1 MMASDGHLS
10 SPTRCLWVYDALAVV
25 TEASNLGFASSSK
38 QEIIRARA
46 QVVPRVTWAG
56 LAGKWNRGSDW
67 GKHYGM
73 RIGRRH
79 FLGLGGAVLGS
90 APSAMAAS
98 VGAASLTTEGRAA
111 RLNLTLEGPLSW
123 EWRAL
128 AEPPRL
134 VLALPGVTWQGPAR
148 LGPAG
153 PIASA
158 VFDAEA
164 KALRLNLARPAL
176 PRRLPGPA
184 GRLLV
189 EIAPASTDAFAAAAR
204 REAPLAQ
211 GSAPALPLVVID
223 PGHGGHDP
231 GAIGRRGTE
240 EKRLTLAAAQALR
253 RKLQEGGKCR
263 VALTRDRDEFISL
276 ADRVALARSREAALL
291 ISLHADSAP
300 GAKGASVYTLAETA
314 SDPLAQALA
323 QRENNADL
331 AGGLSLPS
339 VPPEVQAILLSLM
352 RQETLG
358 DSARFARVA
367 VRELTRAVPVLPKPR
382 REAGFIV
389 LKAPEVPSVLVEMG
403 FLSDPED
410 EAALRKPE
418 HRALIASSLA
428 KAVEAWLA
436 SAPRVAPG

>member
-1 MMASDGHLS
+1 VNWQG
-10 SPTRCLWVYDALAVV
+10 P
-25 TEASNLGFASSSK
+25 
-38 QEIIRARA
+38 
-46 QVVPRVTWAG
+46 
-56 LAGKWNRGSDW
+56 
-67 GKHYGM
+67 
-73 RIGRRH
+73 
-79 FLGLGGAVLGS
+79 
-90 APSAMAAS
+90 
-98 VGAASLTTEGRAA
+98 A
-111 RLNLTLEGPLSW
+111 RLNLTLEGPISW

-134 VLALPGVTWQGPAR
+134 VLSLPGVAWQGPIR
-148 LGPAG
+148 LGSAG
-153 PIASA
+153 PVASA
-158 VFDAEA
+158 AFDAEA
-164 KALRLNLARPAL
+164 KALRLELARPAL

-184 GRLLV
+184 GRLVV

-204 REAPLAQ
+204 RDIPIAQ

-240 EKRLTLAAAQALR
+240 EKRLTLAAAQVLR

-263 VALTRDRDEFISL
+263 VAMTRERDEFISL
-276 ADRVALARSREAALL
+276 ADRVAFARTREAALL

-300 GAKGASVYTLAETA
+300 GAKGASVYTLGDAA
-314 SDPLAQALA
+314 NDPLAEALA

-352 RQETLG
+352 RQETRG
-358 DSARFARVA
+358 DSTRFARIA
-367 VRELTRAVPVLPKPR
+367 VRELTRTVEVLPKPR

-403 FLSDPED
+403 FLSDRGD

-418 HRALIASSLA
+418 HRALIAASLA
-428 KAVEAWLA
+428 RAVESWLS
-436 SAPRVAPG
+436 SAPRMAAG

>member
-1 MMASDGHLS
+1 MTWVAWHSMNASMG
-10 SPTRCLWVYDALAVV
+10 
-25 TEASNLGFASSSK
+25 
-38 QEIIRARA
+38 
-46 QVVPRVTWAG
+46 
-56 LAGKWNRGSDW
+56 
-67 GKHYGM
+67 
-73 RIGRRH
+73 IGRRH
-79 FLGLGGAVLGS
+79 FLGLGGVVLGS
-90 APSAMAAS
+90 TQPALAAY
-98 VGAASLTTEGRAA
+98 VNAARLTTEGRAA
-111 RLNLTLEGPLSW
+111 RLNLNLEGPLPW
-123 EWRAL
+123 EWRAFSQPL
-128 AEPPRL
+128 RL
-134 VLALPGVTWQGPAR
+134 VLSLPGASWQGPVR

-153 PIASA
+153 PVASA
-158 VFDAEA
+158 VFDAET
-164 KALRLNLARPAL
+164 KELRLNLARPAL
-176 PRRLPGPA
+176 PRRLPGPP

-189 EIAPASTDAFAAAAR
+189 EITAASTEAFAAAAR

-223 PGHGGHDP
+223 PGHGGYDP

-263 VALTRDRDEFISL
+263 VAMTRERDEFISL
-276 ADRVALARSREAALL
+276 ADRVAFARTRDAALL

-314 SDPLAQALA
+314 SDPLSEALA
-323 QRENNADL
+323 LRENNADL
-331 AGGLSLPS
+331 AGGLTLPS
-339 VPPEVQAILLSLM
+339 VSPEVQAILLSLM
-352 RQETLG
+352 RQETRG
-358 DSARFARVA
+358 DAARFARGA
-367 VRELTRAVPVLPKPR
+367 VRELTRAVPVLLKPR

-418 HRALIASSLA
+418 HRALIAASLA
-428 KAVEAWLA
+428 RAVEAWLA

>member
-1 MMASDGHLS
+1 M
-10 SPTRCLWVYDALAVV
+10 
-25 TEASNLGFASSSK
+25 
-38 QEIIRARA
+38 
-46 QVVPRVTWAG
+46 
-56 LAGKWNRGSDW
+56 
-67 GKHYGM
+67 GM
-73 RIGRRH
+73 GRRH
-79 FLGLGGAVLGS
+79 FLGLGGAVLVG

-98 VGAASLTTEGRAA
+98 VSTASLTAEGRSA
-111 RLNLTLEGPLSW
+111 RLTLRLEGPLAW

-134 VLALPGVTWQGPAR
+134 VLSVPGVNWQGPAR
-148 LGPAG
+148 LGSAG

-158 VFDAEA
+158 VFDDEA

-176 PRRLPGPA
+176 PRRVPGPP
-184 GRLLV
+184 GRLVV
-189 EIAPASTDAFAAAAR
+189 EIAPASSEAFAAATR
-204 REAPLAQ
+204 RDMPVAQ

-223 PGHGGHDP
+223 PGHGGYDP

-263 VALTRDRDEFISL
+263 VAMTRERDDFISL
-276 ADRVALARSREAALL
+276 ADRVAFARTREAALL

-300 GAKGASVYTLAETA
+300 GAKGASVYTLGDSA
-314 SDPLAQALA
+314 SDPLAEALA

-352 RQETLG
+352 RQETRG

-367 VRELTRAVPVLPKPR
+367 VRELNRAVPLLPKPR

-418 HRALIASSLA
+418 HRALIAASLA
-428 KAVEAWLA
+428 RAVETWLG
-436 SAPRVAPG
+436 STQRPTPG

>member
-1 MMASDGHLS
+1 MRQAMPPSFSPAADAAGAVHLS
-10 SPTRCLWVYDALAVV
+10 PCPLAPQGQDTVFWMTWV
-25 TEASNLGFASSSK
+25 
-38 QEIIRARA
+38 ARHSMKA
-46 QVVPRVTWAG
+46 NMG
-56 LAGKWNRGSDW
+56 
-67 GKHYGM
+67 
-73 RIGRRH
+73 IGRRH
-79 FLGLGGAVLGS
+79 FLGLGGVVMGS
-90 APSAMAAS
+90 AQPALAAS
-98 VGAASLTTEGRAA
+98 VNAASLSTEGRAA
-111 RLNLTLEGPLSW
+111 RLNLALEGPLSW
-123 EWRAL
+123 EWRAFIQ
-128 AEPPRL
+128 PSRL
-134 VLALPGVTWQGPAR
+134 VLSLPGVTWRGPVR

-153 PIASA
+153 PVASA

-164 KALRLNLARPAL
+164 KELRLNLARPAL
-176 PRRLPGPA
+176 PRRMPGPA

-189 EIAPASTDAFAAAAR
+189 ELTPASTEAFAAAAR
-204 REAPLAQ
+204 RETPLAQ

-223 PGHGGHDP
+223 PGHGGYDP

-263 VALTRDRDEFISL
+263 VAMTRERDEFISL
-276 ADRVALARSREAALL
+276 ADRVAFARTRDAALL

-323 QRENNADL
+323 LRENNADL

-358 DSARFARVA
+358 DSTRLARAV
-367 VRELTRAVPVLPKPR
+367 VRELTRAVRLLPKPR
-382 REAGFIV
+382 REASFIV
-389 LKAPEVPSVLVEMG
+389 LKAPEVPSILVEMG
-403 FLSDPED
+403 FLSDPDD

-418 HRALIASSLA
+418 HRALIAASLA
-428 KAVEAWLA
+428 RAVEAWLS

>member
-1 MMASDGHLS
+1 MRQTMPPEFSPAADAAGAPHLS
-10 SPTRCLWVYDALAVV
+10 APLPAPQGICGAILMT
-25 TEASNLGFASSSK
+25 GG
-38 QEIIRARA
+38 AR
-46 QVVPRVTWAG
+46 P
-56 LAGKWNRGSDW
+56 GKNTSM
-67 GKHYGM
+67 GM
-73 RIGRRH
+73 GRRY
-79 FLGLGGAVLGS
+79 FLGLGGVVLGG
-90 APSAMAAS
+90 AQPALAAS

-111 RLNLTLEGPLSW
+111 RLSLSLEGPLSW

-134 VLALPGVTWQGPAR
+134 LLSLPGVNWQDAAR
-148 LGPAG
+148 LGSAG
-153 PIASA
+153 PVASA
-158 VFDAEA
+158 VFDDEA
-164 KALRLNLARPAL
+164 KELRLNLVRPAL

-189 EIAPASTDAFAAAAR
+189 EIAPASTEAFAAAAR
-204 REAPLAQ
+204 RDMPVAQ
-211 GSAPALPLVVID
+211 GSVPALPLVVID
-223 PGHGGHDP
+223 PGHGGYDP

-253 RKLQEGGKCR
+253 RNLQEGGKCR
-263 VALTRDRDEFISL
+263 VAMTRDRDEFMSL
-276 ADRVALARSREAALL
+276 ADRVAFARTREAALL

-314 SDPLAQALA
+314 SDPLAEALA
-323 QRENNADL
+323 RRENNADL

-352 RQETLG
+352 RQETRG
-358 DSARFARVA
+358 DSTRFARLA
-367 VRELTRAVPVLPKPR
+367 VRELTRSVPILPKPR

-403 FLSDPED
+403 FLSDPGD

-418 HRALIASSLA
+418 HRALIAASLA
-428 KAVEAWLA
+428 RAVEAWL
-436 SAPRVAPG
+436 SAAQRSLPG

>member
-1 MMASDGHLS
+1 M
-10 SPTRCLWVYDALAVV
+10 
-25 TEASNLGFASSSK
+25 
-38 QEIIRARA
+38 
-46 QVVPRVTWAG
+46 G
-56 LAGKWNRGSDW
+56 LR
-67 GKHYGM
+67 
-73 RIGRRH
+73 RRH
-79 FLGLGGAVLGS
+79 FLGLSGAILGS

-98 VGAASLTTEGRAA
+98 VGTARLTTEGRAA
-111 RLNLTLEGPLSW
+111 RLSLTLEGPLSW

-134 VLALPGVTWQGPAR
+134 VLALPGVSWQGPAR

-164 KALRLNLARPAL
+164 KALRLTLTRPAL

-418 HRALIASSLA
+418 HRALIAASLA
-428 KAVEAWLA
+428 RAVEAWLA
-436 SAPRVAPG
+436 SPLRAALS

>member
-1 MMASDGHLS
+1 MTGVAW
-10 SPTRCLWVYDALAVV
+10 TV
-25 TEASNLGFASSSK
+25 NN
-38 QEIIRARA
+38 I
-46 QVVPRVTWAG
+46 
-56 LAGKWNRGSDW
+56 
-67 GKHYGM
+67 GM
-73 RIGRRH
+73 GIGRRH
-79 FLGLGGAVLGS
+79 FLGLGGVVLGG
-90 APSAMAAS
+90 AQPPLAAS
-98 VGAASLTTEGRAA
+98 IGAASLTTEGRAA
-111 RLNLTLEGPLSW
+111 RLALVLEGPLSW

-134 VLALPGVTWQGPAR
+134 VLSLPGVTWRGPAR
-148 LGPAG
+148 LGSAG
-153 PIASA
+153 PVASA
-158 VFDAEA
+158 LFDDEA
-164 KALRLNLARPAL
+164 KELRLNLARPAL

-189 EIAPASTDAFAAAAR
+189 EIAPASTEAFAAAAR
-204 REAPLAQ
+204 RDMPVAQ

-223 PGHGGHDP
+223 PGHGGYDP

-263 VALTRDRDEFISL
+263 VAMTRERDEFISL
-276 ADRVALARSREAALL
+276 ADRVAFARTRDAALL

-314 SDPLAQALA
+314 SDPFAAALA

-358 DSARFARVA
+358 DSTRFARVA
-367 VRELTRAVPVLPKPR
+367 VRELTRAVPILPKPR

-410 EAALRKPE
+410 EAALRQPE
-418 HRALIASSLA
+418 HRALIAASLA
-428 KAVEAWLA
+428 RAVEAWVGSTQRA
-436 SAPRVAPG
+436 TSG

>member
-1 MMASDGHLS
+1 MRQAMPPEFSPAADAAGAPHLS
-10 SPTRCLWVYDALAVV
+10 APLPAPQGICAAILMT
-25 TEASNLGFASSSK
+25 
-38 QEIIRARA
+38 
-46 QVVPRVTWAG
+46 G
-56 LAGKWNRGSDW
+56 LARPGKNASM
-67 GKHYGM
+67 GM
-73 RIGRRH
+73 GRRH
-79 FLGLGGAVLGS
+79 FLGLGGVVLGG
-90 APSAMAAS
+90 AQPALAAS
-98 VGAASLTTEGRAA
+98 VGAARLTTEGRAA
-111 RLNLTLEGPLSW
+111 RLSLSREGPLSW

-134 VLALPGVTWQGPAR
+134 VLSLPGVTWQGTLR
-148 LGPAG
+148 LGSAG
-153 PIASA
+153 PVASA
-158 VFDAEA
+158 IFDDEA
-164 KALRLNLARPAL
+164 KELRLNLARPAL

-189 EIAPASTDAFAAAAR
+189 EIAPASAEAFAAAASR
-204 REAPLAQ
+204 DMPVAQ

-223 PGHGGHDP
+223 PGHGGYDP

-253 RKLQEGGKCR
+253 RKLQEGGNCR
-263 VALTRDRDEFISL
+263 VAMTRERDEFISL
-276 ADRVALARSREAALL
+276 ADRVAFARTREAALL

-300 GAKGASVYTLAETA
+300 GAKGASVYTLAEAA
-314 SDPLAQALA
+314 SDPLAEALA

-331 AGGLSLPS
+331 AGGLTLPS
-339 VPPEVQAILLSLM
+339 VPQEVQAILLSLM

-367 VRELTRAVPVLPKPR
+367 VRELTRAVPILPKPR

-403 FLSDPED
+403 FLSDPDD

-418 HRALIASSLA
+418 HRALIAASLA
-428 KAVEAWLA
+428 RAVESWL
-436 SAPRVAPG
+436 SAAPSS

>member
-1 MMASDGHLS
+1 MTA
-10 SPTRCLWVYDALAVV
+10 PAL
-25 TEASNLGFASSSK
+25 
-38 QEIIRARA
+38 
-46 QVVPRVTWAG
+46 P
-56 LAGKWNRGSDW
+56 GK
-67 GKHYGM
+67 KTGM
-73 RIGRRH
+73 GIGRRH
-79 FLGLGGAVLGS
+79 FLGLGGAVFGG

-111 RLNLTLEGPLSW
+111 RLALTLEGPLSW

-134 VLALPGVTWQGPAR
+134 VLSLPGVTWQGPAR
-148 LGPAG
+148 LGSAG

-164 KALRLNLARPAL
+164 KALRLNLVRPAL

-184 GRLLV
+184 GRLVV
-189 EIAPASTDAFAAAAR
+189 EIAPASTEAFAAASR
-204 REAPLAQ
+204 RDMPLAQ

-223 PGHGGHDP
+223 PGHGGYDP

-263 VALTRDRDEFISL
+263 VAMTRERDEFISL
-276 ADRVALARSREAALL
+276 ADRVAFARTRDAALL

-314 SDPLAQALA
+314 SDPFAAALA

-367 VRELTRAVPVLPKPR
+367 VRELTRAVSVLHKPR

-418 HRALIASSLA
+418 HRALIATSLA
-428 KAVEAWLA
+428 RAVETWLA
-436 SAPRVAPG
+436 TAPRPAPG

>member
-1 MMASDGHLS
+1 MESRQRRGH
-10 SPTRCLWVYDALAVV
+10 
-25 TEASNLGFASSSK
+25 
-38 QEIIRARA
+38 Q
-46 QVVPRVTWAG
+46 
-56 LAGKWNRGSDW
+56 
-67 GKHYGM
+67 YGM
-73 RIGRRH
+73 GMGRRH
-79 FLGLGGAVLGS
+79 FLGLGGAILGS

-98 VGAASLTTEGRAA
+98 VSAASLTTEGRSA
-111 RLNLTLEGPLSW
+111 RLTLRLEGPLSW

-134 VLALPGVTWQGPAR
+134 VLSIPSVTWQGPAR
-148 LGPAG
+148 LGSAG
-153 PIASA
+153 PVASA
-158 VFDAEA
+158 QFDDEA

-176 PRRLPGPA
+176 PRRVPGQP
-184 GRLLV
+184 GRVVV
-189 EIAPASTDAFAAAAR
+189 EIAPASSEAFAAAIR
-204 REAPLAQ
+204 RDMPVAQ
-211 GSAPALPLVVID
+211 GSAPVLPLVVID
-223 PGHGGHDP
+223 PGHGGYDP

-240 EKRLTLAAAQALR
+240 EKRLTLAGAQALR

-263 VALTRDRDEFISL
+263 VAMTRERDDFISL
-276 ADRVALARSREAALL
+276 ADRVAFARTREAALL

-314 SDPLAQALA
+314 SDPLAEALA

-352 RQETLG
+352 RQETRG

-367 VRELTRAVPVLPKPR
+367 VRELNRAVPMLPKPR

-418 HRALIASSLA
+418 HRARIAASLA
-428 KAVEAWLA
+428 RAVEAWLG
-436 SAPRVAPG
+436 STQRPTPG

>member
-1 MMASDGHLS
+1 MESQIRREQLDGMA
-10 SPTRCLWVYDALAVV
+10 
-25 TEASNLGFASSSK
+25 
-38 QEIIRARA
+38 
-46 QVVPRVTWAG
+46 
-56 LAGKWNRGSDW
+56 
-67 GKHYGM
+67 
-73 RIGRRH
+73 IGRRH

-111 RLNLTLEGPLSW
+111 RLSLTLEGPLAW
-123 EWRAL
+123 QWRAF
-128 AEPPRL
+128 AEPSRL
-134 VLALPGVTWQGPAR
+134 VLSIPGVTWQGATR
-148 LGPAG
+148 FGPAG
-153 PIASA
+153 PVASA
-158 VFDAEA
+158 QFDADA

-176 PRRLPGPA
+176 PRRLPGPP
-184 GRLLV
+184 GRMVV
-189 EIAPASTDAFAAAAR
+189 EITPASTDAFAAAAR

-211 GSAPALPLVVID
+211 GSVPALPLVVID
-223 PGHGGHDP
+223 PGHGGYDP

-240 EKRLTLAAAQALR
+240 EKRVTLAAAQALR

-263 VALTRDRDEFISL
+263 VAMTRERDEFISL
-276 ADRVALARSREAALL
+276 ADRVAFARTRDAALL

-300 GAKGASVYTLAETA
+300 GAKGASVYTLGDSA
-314 SDPLAQALA
+314 SDPLAEALA

-352 RQETLG
+352 RQETRG

-367 VRELTRAVPVLPKPR
+367 VRELTRSVPVLPKPR

-403 FLSDPED
+403 FLSDPGD

-418 HRALIASSLA
+418 HRALIAASLGR
-428 KAVEAWLA
+428 AVEAWLG

>member
-1 MMASDGHLS
+1 ML
-10 SPTRCLWVYDALAVV
+10 V
-25 TEASNLGFASSSK
+25 
-38 QEIIRARA
+38 
-46 QVVPRVTWAG
+46 
-56 LAGKWNRGSDW
+56 
-67 GKHYGM
+67 
-73 RIGRRH
+73 GRRH
-79 FLGLGGAVLGS
+79 ILGLGLGALGGVQP
-90 APSAMAAS
+90 ALAAS
-98 VGAASLTTEGRAA
+98 VGAVSLTTEGHAA
-111 RLNLTLEGPLSW
+111 RLSLSLEGPLSW
-123 EWRAL
+123 EWRAV

-134 VLALPGVTWQGPAR
+134 VLSLPGVNWQGPAR

-153 PIASA
+153 PVASA
-158 VFDAEA
+158 VFDDQSKE
-164 KALRLNLARPAL
+164 LRLSLARPAL
-176 PRRLPGPA
+176 PRRLSGPP
-184 GRLLV
+184 GRLVV
-189 EIAPASTDAFAAAAR
+189 EIAPATTEAFAAAAR
-204 REAPLAQ
+204 RDMPMAQ
-211 GSAPALPLVVID
+211 GSAPVLPLVVID
-223 PGHGGHDP
+223 PGHGGYDP

-263 VALTRDRDEFISL
+263 VAMTRERDEFISL
-276 ADRVALARSREAALL
+276 ADRVAFARTRDAALL

-314 SDPLAQALA
+314 SDPLAEALA
-323 QRENNADL
+323 RRENNADL

-367 VRELTRAVPVLPKPR
+367 VRELTRAVPVLHKPR

-410 EAALRKPE
+410 EASLRKPE
-418 HRALIASSLA
+418 HRALIATSLA
-428 KAVEAWLA
+428 RAVEAWL
-436 SAPRVAPG
+436 SAAQRGVPG

>member
-1 MMASDGHLS
+1 MI
-10 SPTRCLWVYDALAVV
+10 
-25 TEASNLGFASSSK
+25 EASNLGFASSSK
-38 QEIIRARA
+38 QKIIRARA

-56 LAGKWNRGSDW
+56 LAGKWNRGSNW

-128 AEPPRL
+128 AEPPHL

-164 KALRLNLARPAL
+164 KALRLNLTRPAL

-184 GRLLV
+184 GRLMV
-189 EIAPASTDAFAAAAR
+189 EIAPTSTDAFAAAAR

-223 PGHGGHDP
+223 PGHGGYDP

-263 VALTRDRDEFISL
+263 VALTRDRDAFISL
-276 ADRVALARSREAALL
+276 ADRVALARSRESALL

-418 HRALIASSLA
+418 HRALIAASLA
-428 KAVEAWLA
+428 RAVEAWLA
-436 SAPRVAPG
+436 SPYARH

>member
-1 MMASDGHLS
+1 MRQAMPPEFSPAADAAGAGHLS
-10 SPTRCLWVYDALAVV
+10 PTPPTPQGLCGTVRM
-25 TEASNLGFASSSK
+25 T
-38 QEIIRARA
+38 
-46 QVVPRVTWAG
+46 G
-56 LAGKWNRGSDW
+56 LARPVNKAWERQGKQ
-67 GKHYGM
+67 YGM
-73 RIGRRH
+73 TIRRRH

-90 APSAMAAS
+90 AQPALAAS
-98 VGAASLTTEGRAA
+98 IGMASLTTEGRAA
-111 RLNLTLEGPLSW
+111 RLGLTLEGPLSW
-123 EWRAL
+123 QWRAL

-134 VLALPGVTWQGPAR
+134 VLSLPGVAWQGPVR
-148 LGPAG
+148 LGSAG
-153 PIASA
+153 PVASA

-164 KALRLNLARPAL
+164 KELRLDLARPAL

-189 EIAPASTDAFAAAAR
+189 EIAPASTEAFAAASR
-204 REAPLAQ
+204 RDMPLAQ

-223 PGHGGHDP
+223 PGHGGYDP

-253 RKLQEGGKCR
+253 RKLQEGGQCR
-263 VALTRDRDEFISL
+263 VAMTRERDDFISL
-276 ADRVALARSREAALL
+276 ADRVAFARTRDAALL

-314 SDPLAQALA
+314 SDPLAEALA

-352 RQETLG
+352 RQETRG

-367 VRELTRAVPVLPKPR
+367 VRELTRSVPLLPKPR

-418 HRALIASSLA
+418 HRALIAASLA
-428 KAVEAWLA
+428 RAVEAWLTA
-436 SAPRVAPG
+436 APRPTPG

>member
-1 MMASDGHLS
+1 MNASMG
-10 SPTRCLWVYDALAVV
+10 
-25 TEASNLGFASSSK
+25 
-38 QEIIRARA
+38 
-46 QVVPRVTWAG
+46 
-56 LAGKWNRGSDW
+56 
-67 GKHYGM
+67 
-73 RIGRRH
+73 IGRRH
-79 FLGLGGAVLGS
+79 FLGLGGVVLGS
-90 APSAMAAS
+90 TQPALAAS
-98 VGAASLTTEGRAA
+98 VNAARLTTEGRAA
-111 RLNLTLEGPLSW
+111 RLNLTLEGPLPW
-123 EWRAL
+123 EWRAFSQPL
-128 AEPPRL
+128 RL
-134 VLALPGVTWQGPAR
+134 VFSLPGASWQGPVR

-153 PIASA
+153 PVASA
-158 VFDAEA
+158 VFDGEA
-164 KALRLNLARPAL
+164 KELRLNLARPAL
-176 PRRLPGPA
+176 PRRLPGPP

-189 EIAPASTDAFAAAAR
+189 EITPASTEAFAAAAR

-223 PGHGGHDP
+223 PGHGGYDP

-263 VALTRDRDEFISL
+263 VAMTRERDEFISL
-276 ADRVALARSREAALL
+276 ADRVAFARTRDAALL

-314 SDPLAQALA
+314 SDPLSEALA
-323 QRENNADL
+323 LRENNADL
-331 AGGLSLPS
+331 AGGLTLPS
-339 VPPEVQAILLSLM
+339 VSPEVQAILLSLM
-352 RQETLG
+352 RQETRG
-358 DSARFARVA
+358 DAARFARGA

-418 HRALIASSLA
+418 HRALIAASLA
-428 KAVEAWLA
+428 RAVEAWLA